1 MLVIIQHTFVYDY
14 NNKLV
19 SADNNASTYKYDALG
34 RRIAKNNALFF
45 FRKHQMIEEI
55 SSGSTMSYIYG
66 NRMDEILY
74 RNSEMTDVY
83 YHTNHLNTTLAITD
97 SHAIVLETILYDLY
111 GAPIFVTNNKEEKVS
126 SIHNTI
132 LYTGREFDY
141 ESGLFFYRSRVM
153 NSSIGRFI
161 QKDMEGYINGLNDYS
176 YVKNCPSM
184 FIDPFGFAHRGRAP
198 LRFLEKIIGKENA
211 QKAANWSMNQKWMD
225 DHNIGLYH
233 EQWFYEDESN
243 NIGYGDNPH
252 RMTEEDP
259 SRYTMLD
266 EYYPD
271 EDLRDA
277 ADKLKP
283 EDYGDYALTPTPWS
297 KGHNCQNWAEDI
309 QKELEK
315 KKRQR
320 SGCDKNRPFCEYYPT
335 LCEDGFCDEN
345 PAYCKMREMDIGLG
359 KAWVNRR

>member
-1 MLVIIQHTFVYDY
+1 
-14 NNKLV
+14 
-19 SADNNASTYKYDALG
+19 
-34 RRIAKNNALFF
+34 
-45 FRKHQMIEEI
+45 MIEEA
-55 SSGSTMSYIYG
+55 SSDNMKSYVYG
-66 NRMDEILY
+66 NKMDETLI
-74 RNSEMTDVY
+74 RTNKGENIF
-83 YHTNHLNTTLAITD
+83 YHTNHLNSTMSITD
-97 SHAIVLETILYDLY
+97 NKGIVIEYILYDLC
-111 GAPIFVTNNKEEKVS
+111 GSPIFVINDETKAES
-126 SIHNTI
+126 SIQNTV
-132 LYTGREFDY
+132 LYTGREYDY
-141 ESGLFFYRSRVM
+141 ESGLMFYRSRGL
-153 NSSIGRFI
+153 NSIIGRFL

-184 FIDPFGFAHRGRAP
+184 YFDPFGFAHRGRAP
-198 LRFLEKIIGKENA
+198 LRFLEKTIGKENA
-211 QKAANWSMNQKWMD
+211 QKAADWSMNQKWMD

-233 EQWFYEDESN
+233 EHWFYEDEKN
-243 NIGYGDNPH
+243 NIGYGDDPH
-252 RMTEEDP
+252 RMTGEDP

-283 EDYGDYALTPTPWS
+283 EDYGDYKLTPTPWS

-320 SGCDKNRPFCEYYPT
+320 SGCDKNRPFCEYYPS